1 MTEELENQDI
11 DEAMAEEQAA
21 LDATTTRLG
30 ELESELANARDRHL
44 RLAAEFDN
52 YRKRIARDQGET
64 LARAQAAL
72 ITKLA
77 EVLDDLDRVAHHS
90 ESANK
95 EALLQGVEM
104 VERKL
109 RSMLEAEGLERF
121 DPAGQPFD
129 PAVMEALTTVPSD
142 DPAQDDHVA
151 TVFAP
156 GYRFQGTLI
165 RPARVV
171 VKKHEG

>member
-1 MTEELENQDI
+1 MTEDIDNKDI
-11 DEAMAEEQAA
+11 DEAMAEEEAA
-21 LDATTTRLG
+21 LNATTARLG
-30 ELESELANARDRHL
+30 ELEFELSNARDRHL

-52 YRKRIARDQGET
+52 YRKRIARDQNET
-64 LARAQAAL
+64 LARAQAGL
-72 ITKLA
+72 IAKL
-77 EVLDDLDRVAHHS
+77 VDVVDDLDRVTDHAG
-90 ESANK
+90 SATK
-95 EALLQGVEM
+95 EALLEGVEL

-109 RSMLEAEGLERF
+109 KTLLEAEGLERL
-121 DPAGQPFD
+121 DPTGQPFD
-129 PAVMEALTTVPSD
+129 PQVMEALTTMPAEHPEED
-142 DPAQDDHVA
+142 DQVA